1 MINTPEGKQFVR
13 DLTMEYIRQN
23 KLLYNPN
30 EETITNI
37 IDRIVKIEND
47 ISDSVEKRRKDFK
60 SF

>member
-13 DLTMEYIRQN
+13 ELTMEYIRQN